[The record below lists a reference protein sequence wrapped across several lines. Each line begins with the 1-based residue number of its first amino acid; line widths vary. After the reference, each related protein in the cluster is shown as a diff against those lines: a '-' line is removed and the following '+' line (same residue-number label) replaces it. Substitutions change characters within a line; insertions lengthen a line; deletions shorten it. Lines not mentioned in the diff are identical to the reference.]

1 MNAQHVGVTSGNTSQ
16 PMQSVTS
23 PTSPAPVLA
32 TQRALWAYVG
42 LLASALL
49 LGVLWQR
56 MVRTIPAGHHGV
68 MFYRLGIGTSTERA
82 WDEGLYI
89 IAPWNQLTAYETR
102 LQTRSVSFKVPSEEG
117 MEMNIS
123 VSLRFRP
130 HAESLGHLH
139 KDIGPDYFDRLILP
153 EVHGHLRK
161 VLGKRKAQAIY
172 TGAHDILEEIAHVP
186 LIGRLRWSTNQPGRS
201 DQEVPAP
208 PYVLL
213 EELRVLD
220 IVRPSLVADAVNEK
234 QRQEQLSLE
243 YKHRLQR
250 EEQEAERKRIEATG
264 IHDYNHIVGSLNSD
278 VLKWR
283 NLETTLE
290 LARSNNTKVVVL
302 GSGQGAPPMMLNLGD
317 TAPAGLPTAE
327 KSMQGTAAA
336 KAPALPTVHSNSKRS
351 P

>member
-1 MNAQHVGVTSGNTSQ
+1 MHGKTSQ
-16 PMQSVTS
+16 SMQPEPP
-23 PTSPAPVLA
+23 PTSRPAPVLA
-32 TQRALWAYVG
+32 TQQALWVYVA
-42 LLASALL
+42 LLTCALL

-68 MFYRLGIGTSTERA
+68 MFYRLGIGTATERA

-102 LQTRSVSFKVPSEEG
+102 LQTRTVSLKVPSEEG
-117 MEMNIS
+117 MEMNVS

-130 HAESLGHLH
+130 HIESLGHLH

-161 VLGKRKAQAIY
+161 ILGKRKAQAIY
-172 TGAHDILEEIAHVP
+172 TGAHDILEEVAHVP
-186 LIGRLRWSTNQPGRS
+186 LIRRLRQGANQPGRS
-201 DQEVPAP
+201 DQEPPAP

-220 IVRPSLVADAVNEK
+220 IVRPTLVADAVNEK

-250 EEQEAERKRIEATG
+250 EEQEAERKRVEAAG
-264 IHDYNHIVGSLNSD
+264 IRDYNHLVGPLSPD
-278 VLKWR
+278 ILKWR

-290 LARSNNTKVVVL
+290 LARSNNAKVVVL
-302 GSGQGAPPMMLNLGD
+302 GSNPGTLPMMLNLGD
-317 TAPAGLPTAE
+317 SAPAGERAAE
-327 KSMQGTAAA
+327 KSAQGTPPA
-336 KAPALPTVHSNSKRS
+336 KKP
-351 P
+351 